1 MQGLSTTINW
11 AANLLA
17 AEALEK
23 HCKFNVEKVNDQSWF
38 LWDGMGYAVGYWC
51 RHRSKGCS
59 KAPPLPCESRRKSR
73 LGCVLQWKTSSTVAG
88 VQRTLERPV
97 LYYTLYKFRNRRI
110 HWALCI
116 HNTPGFRQIKIG
128 PSQTFPTFQRGSYG
142 SVLKEKMPGRSN
154 QCRHLSW
161 PKVWNLKLYLAG
173 AEGLTE
179 PSSTAKLHNLS

>member
-1 MQGLSTTINW
+1 MHSCHWPCHWLVLN
-11 AANLLA
+11 
-17 AEALEK
+17 
-23 HCKFNVEKVNDQSWF
+23 
-38 LWDGMGYAVGYWC
+38 YAVGYWC

-128 PSQTFPTFQRGSYG
+128 PSQTFPTLQRGSYG
-142 SVLKEKMPGRSN
+142 SVLKEKMPEKSVCWRS
-154 QCRHLSW
+154 CLR
-161 PKVWNLKLYLAG
+161 
-173 AEGLTE
+173 
-179 PSSTAKLHNLS
+179 PSSITQVPDHKKIQVSLKRGLYIVRRSINLITRNAYSYASTPVTIIPTLTWCPQCEP